1 MPSSRAIL
9 ANSDVN
15 GQHSSRQ
22 PSSRQSSSR
31 QPSSRQSSSRQPFSR
46 QPSSRQPLSTVNEY
60 ESSTARASHR
70 SRSDRVLISEMTPE
84 DRATTEAYND
94 ELRAEDRARMS
105 AIDEE
110 FGCSSRSHDDLIRSV
125 LERDSEC
132 DAERYDDPMMRG
144 APASFRRF
152 VREASKLDRDC
163 PYC

>member
-22 PSSRQSSSR
+22 PSSRQPSSRQPPSR
-31 QPSSRQSSSRQPFSR
+31 QPSSHH
-46 QPSSRQPLSTVNEY
+46 PLSTVNEY

-70 SRSDRVLISEMTPE
+70 SRSDRVPISEMTPE

-94 ELRAEDRARMS
+94 ELRAEDRARLS

>member
-1 MPSSRAIL
+1 VDQVLVSPIPRQCQLPVDQALVIL
-9 ANSDVN
+9 GQRQCLAAERYWLIVTLMDNTLHVSPLHVN
-15 GQHSSRQ
+15 PLHVNPLHVNPLHVNPLHVNPLHVS
-22 PSSRQSSSR
+22 
-31 QPSSRQSSSRQPFSR
+31 PFH
-46 QPSSRQPLSTVNEY
+46 VN
-60 ESSTARASHR
+60 
-70 SRSDRVLISEMTPE
+70 
-84 DRATTEAYND
+84 
-94 ELRAEDRARMS
+94 RARMS